1 MRLVSEL
8 KRRNVLRMAAL
19 YVVAA
24 WLIMQV
30 SEVVIGLAELP
41 GWIGKAVLVVLAI
54 GFPITLAL
62 SWIYELT
69 PAGIIRDSERPSEV
83 SVRQVMGRQ
92 LDFIV
97 IALLSAG
104 LLLFAWDK
112 WWSEVPPDHS
122 VAVLPF
128 VNLSAEESDDYLSDG
143 ITAEL
148 TNMLAKVPGLRIAP
162 RSSSAAFEDSS
173 LGIKNIAAEL
183 GVSYILEGSVR
194 KSGTQLR
201 VSVQLID
208 AADGL
213 EIWSDSWD
221 RLLFDVLEIQRDI
234 AAAAVS
240 SLRLSSPGTLPPARQ
255 VDPEAYDLY
264 LQARHKNE
272 IGTAV
277 AWRHAERQLVRALA
291 IDPEFAAGW
300 GYLGLIYNQQ
310 AGNGVIDRA
319 EGYEQARLAYM
330 RALELDPS
338 RIGSRS
344 GLAWITWAWRQ
355 DYAEAGRLFRQGLD
369 VAPESTGLLNGYAYL
384 LWQCSRDDE
393 AEELFERAI
402 AIRPQAVVPRSNLVM
417 LLLRANRL
425 AEAAEQL
432 DEIKVINPASEW
444 IHRHSGNL
452 ALQRGDAGLAI
463 QNFLNYRGP
472 TRNWELSEAYLSL
485 GRTDEALAALGRH
498 IEQAQVAVPVIRA
511 AYHAIAQDRDEAF
524 DLLDIAFRDR
534 DPAIRAL
541 PDILAFDVLHDD
553 KRWSDLLER
562 WKLNEQ
568 TIHKACSQIPVTE
581 S

>member
-1 MRLVSEL
+1 
-8 KRRNVLRMAAL
+8 
-19 YVVAA
+19 
-24 WLIMQV
+24 
-30 SEVVIGLAELP
+30 
-41 GWIGKAVLVVLAI
+41 
-54 GFPITLAL
+54 
-62 SWIYELT
+62 
-69 PAGIIRDSERPSEV
+69 
-83 SVRQVMGRQ
+83 
-92 LDFIV
+92 
-97 IALLSAG
+97 
-104 LLLFAWDK
+104 
-112 WWSEVPPDHS
+112 
-122 VAVLPF
+122 
-128 VNLSAEESDDYLSDG
+128 
-143 ITAEL
+143 
-148 TNMLAKVPGLRIAP
+148 
-162 RSSSAAFEDSS
+162 
-173 LGIKNIAAEL
+173 
-183 GVSYILEGSVR
+183 
-194 KSGTQLR
+194 
-201 VSVQLID
+201 
-208 AADGL
+208 
-213 EIWSDSWD
+213 
-221 RLLFDVLEIQRDI
+221 
-234 AAAAVS
+234 
-240 SLRLSSPGTLPPARQ
+240 
-255 VDPEAYDLY
+255 
-264 LQARHKNE
+264 
-272 IGTAV
+272 
-277 AWRHAERQLVRALA
+277 
-291 IDPEFAAGW
+291 
-300 GYLGLIYNQQ
+300 
-310 AGNGVIDRA
+310 
-319 EGYEQARLAYM
+319 M

-452 ALQRGDAGLAI
+452 ALQRGNAGLAI